1 MRLFIAIRP
10 DDGILQALVEAQE
23 ALSLRGIHGSP
34 VPPGNLHLT
43 LAFIGEYPDPDPV
56 LSAMEKVHFSPFPMA
71 LGSVGSFGSKIVWA
85 GVRESQPLRQLSERL
100 RQELAGADIPFDRKP
115 FLPHITLFRGADP
128 GVTVPEI
135 FVPEDSMAV
144 DNISLFRS
152 DRGQSGMIYTETGSV
167 RASQ

>member
-23 ALSLRGIHGSP
+23 ALSRRGIHGSP

-43 LAFIGEYPDPDPV
+43 LAFIGDYPDPNRV

-71 LGSVGSFGSKIVWA
+71 LRDIGSFSGQVVWA
-85 GVRESQPLRQLSERL
+85 GVRESEPLLQLADCL

-115 FLPHITLFRGADP
+115 FLPHITLFRGADKNI
-128 GVTVPEI
+128 VVPEI
-135 FVPEDSMAV
+135 LVPEASMAV
-144 DNISLFRS
+144 GRISLFRS